1 MPPFSW
7 VRLFYYFPKYRFSR
21 SRKVH
26 LWECY
31 FAAFFACI

>member
-1 MPPFSW
+1 MPPFIW
-7 VRLFYYFPKYRFSR
+7 VETNYFPKYRFSR